1 MGRSGVVLDGLAGR
15 GHRAMN
21 SPLFIWGMLASILI
35 CFAWDHD
42 WRGIFNVLIGGAAY
56 TLTWATCDLIKFLVG
71 KAS

>member
-1 MGRSGVVLDGLAGR
+1 
-15 GHRAMN
+15 MN